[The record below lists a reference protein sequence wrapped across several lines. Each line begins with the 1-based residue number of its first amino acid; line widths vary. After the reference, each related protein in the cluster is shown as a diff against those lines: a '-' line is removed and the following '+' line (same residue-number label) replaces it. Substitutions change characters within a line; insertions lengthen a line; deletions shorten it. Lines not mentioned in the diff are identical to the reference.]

1 MLDTLDVSSINE
13 EIQESIK
20 QKLTKQ
26 LELLNT
32 LINNKSEID
41 LMDLK
46 SMDSIVENYKK
57 LENERIKTLLS
68 QFKETIEKKKR
79 C

>member
-1 MLDTLDVSSINE
+1 M
-13 EIQESIK
+13 
-20 QKLTKQ
+20 
-26 LELLNT
+26 

-41 LMDLK
+41 AMDLK

-68 QFKETIEKKKR
+68 AIQRNNEKKKKMLIYLVLKI
-79 C
+79 